1 MSASTLVLAPLV
13 SQWMLAALAI
23 ALLTASAFAAWRG
36 LRGWVWRTLAGLA
49 VLTALANPALV
60 REVRDPLNDILLVVR
75 DNSPS
80 MNIGNRAANAT
91 NASAALH
98 RFTDADDSLDIVE
111 VEGGATPD
119 GTRLLDTLR
128 GGLADIPRNRLAG
141 IVMLSEGQV
150 HDVPA
155 DPGALGLDAPL
166 HHFAVG
172 DPRTTD
178 RRLVVEEAP
187 RFGIVGEPVRFQLR
201 VEDEGA
207 PAGTAMLTLRVDGG
221 EPIRARATI
230 GETVSVEALVQN
242 RGANVIEIEVEAGA
256 SELSLINNRAA
267 VSVTGVRDRL
277 RVLLVTGEPHNGAR
291 AWRNLLKSDPSVDL
305 VHFTILRP
313 LDRGDGARPDELALI
328 AFPVFELFELRLHEF
343 DLIIFDRYRR
353 RGILPANYFQNIAR
367 YVDEG
372 GALLITAGPDYA
384 GPDSIARSL
393 LASVLPARPTGTIRE
408 GAFRPRIS
416 TAGERH
422 PVTAPMRDQ
431 ESTWGHWYRY
441 VGGQALAGE
450 TLLDTPSGEPL
461 LVLSRQGEGRAAIL
475 LSDQSWLWA
484 RGHDGGGPHDELFRR
499 VAHWLMNEPELD
511 EERLTA
517 TLSDGILTAS
527 RTTLDDTASDLE
539 ITWPSGREE
548 NVSMNEMEPGR
559 FTASTETGNETG
571 LIRLR
576 SGDATT
582 VISAGPLNPREYL
595 DLRVTREALA
605 PLVRATRGG
614 GFMLGGSTDP
624 QMPSLR
630 RTRSEGLQAGPGWAG
645 LQRNGAYIVVDS
657 ERTPLAP
664 GLLLAAL
671 ILALMG
677 GGWWREGK

>member
-1 MSASTLVLAPLV
+1 MSASSLVLAPLIY
-13 SQWMLAALAI
+13 QWALI
-23 ALLTASAFAAWRG
+23 ALSAVLVAATVLAAWRG
-36 LRGWVWRTLAGLA
+36 LKGWVWRALAGLA
-49 VLTALANPALV
+49 LLGALANPALV
-60 REVRDPLNDILLVVR
+60 REIRDPLSDILLVVR
-75 DNSPS
+75 DTSTS
-80 MNIGNRAANAT
+80 MDIGNRAAGAA
-91 NASAALH
+91 NASAALQ
-98 RFTDADDSLDIVE
+98 RFADADDSLDIVE

-119 GTRLLDTLR
+119 GTRLVDTVR
-128 GGLADIPRNRLAG
+128 SGLGDIPRNRLAG
-141 IVMLSEGQV
+141 VVVVSDGQV
-150 HDVPA
+150 HDVPS
-155 DPGALGLDAPL
+155 DPASLGLAAPL
-166 HHFAVG
+166 HHFAAG
-172 DPRTTD
+172 DPRATD
-178 RRLVVEEAP
+178 RRLIVEEAP
-187 RFGIVGEPVRFQLR
+187 RFGIVGEPIRFRLR

-207 PAGTAMLTLRVDGG
+207 PAGTAMLTLSLDGG
-221 EPIRARATI
+221 DRIQARATI
-230 GETVSVEALVQN
+230 GETVTVEALVQN
-242 RGANVIEIEVEAGA
+242 RGANVIEIEVEPGT

-313 LDRGDGARPDELALI
+313 LDRGDGALPEELALI

-367 YVDEG
+367 YVDQG

-384 GPDSIARSL
+384 GPESIARSL
-393 LASVLPARPTGTIRE
+393 LASVLPARPTGTVRD

-422 PVTAPMRDQ
+422 PVTAPLAGQ
-431 ESTWGHWYRY
+431 EEGWGNWYRY

-517 TLSDGILTAS
+517 TLSDGMLTAT
-527 RTTLDDTASDLE
+527 RTTLDDTAPDLE

-548 NVSMNEMEPGR
+548 TLPMSEASAGQ
-559 FTASTETGNETG
+559 FTAATQTGNEAG

-595 DLRVTREALA
+595 DLRVTREALN
-605 PLVRATRGG
+605 PLVRETRGSS
-614 GFMLGGSTDP
+614 FLLGGSEEP
-624 QMPSLR
+624 QLPSLR
-630 RTRSEGLQAGPGWAG
+630 RTRPEGLQAGPGWAG
-645 LQRNGAYIVVDS
+645 LQRNGAYTVAES
-657 ERTPLAP
+657 QRTPLAP

-677 GGWWREGK
+677 AGWWREGK